1 MCTWSQLRS
10 DPEDPVHDYVEDFRP
25 TASPYPLQQQ
35 FTESQLISEMRNG
48 SMIGLIQADFS
59 IPQHQRIGFE

>member
-10 DPEDPVHDYVEDFRP
+10 DPNHPVHDYVKDFRP

-35 FTESQLISEMRNG
+35 FTEAELIDEVRKG
-48 SMIGLIQADFS
+48 SLVGLIQADYS
-59 IPQHQRIGFE
+59 IPHHQRLG